1 MRRRI
6 SNINFSVI
14 EAEAIRESKLLQFVI
29 ASLIG
34 INVLTFLIGL
44 GIAGFVYFI
53 LSLSLIYIHRFMVIY
68 QLL

>member
-1 MRRRI
+1 MRRI

-44 GIAGFVYFI
+44 GIAGYV
-53 LSLSLIYIHRFMVIY
+53 
-68 QLL
+68 